1 MMTKAE
7 KIFIAL
13 HQVDG
18 IEALVKDLDYT
29 EYLTSKCIKL
39 RCELKRQLSL
49 IKAGEDA
56 VFDR

>member
-18 IEALVKDLDYT
+18 IEALVKDLDYQQ
-29 EYLTSKCIKL
+29 YLTEKCIKL
-39 RCELKRQLSL
+39 RCELQRQLSL

>member
-7 KIFIAL
+7 KIFLAL

-29 EYLTSKCIKL
+29 QYLTEKCIKL

-49 IKAGEDA
+49 IKAGDDA

>member
-7 KIFIAL
+7 KIFLAL

>member
-1 MMTKAE
+1 MMTKSE
-7 KIFIAL
+7 KIFLAL

-18 IEALVKDLDYT
+18 IEALVKDLDYQQ
-29 EYLTSKCIKL
+29 YLTEKCIKL

-49 IKAGEDA
+49 IKAGDDA

>member
-1 MMTKAE
+1 MTKAD
-7 KIFIAL
+7 KIFLAL

-18 IEALVKDLDYT
+18 IEALVKDLDYQQ
-29 EYLTSKCIKL
+29 YLTEKCIKL

-49 IKAGEDA
+49 IKAGDDA